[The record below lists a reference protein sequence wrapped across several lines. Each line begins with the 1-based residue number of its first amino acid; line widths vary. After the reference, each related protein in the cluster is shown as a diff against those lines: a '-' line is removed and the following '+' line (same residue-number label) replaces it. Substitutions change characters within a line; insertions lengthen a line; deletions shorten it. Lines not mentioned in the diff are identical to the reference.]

1 MHRHITT
8 AIGSLSA
15 VELAQ
20 DPADQPRNS
29 LGEGVRAFGL
39 PSAKYR

>member
-1 MHRHITT
+1 MHRQINT
-8 AIGSLSA
+8 AIKSLFA

-29 LGEGVRAFGL
+29 LGEGVRALGL
-39 PSAKYR
+39 PSAKDP